1 MATPTPK
8 TDQQRAVEFA
18 ALCAQREE
26 QMAALTTPAGWARLV
41 AAAAWMPA
49 ARADN
54 CLLITDQVPGAS
66 EVASY
71 GAWRARGRQVR
82 RGEKAITIMG
92 SRLVAEPFATEQAG
106 QGIGPVRLDAAGRQ
120 VREVTFPLR
129 VFDLSQTD
137 PIKDAPTTARSAPG
151 EQVDLYARV
160 AAHLAG
166 QAVTLRRL
174 VLPGRADGLC
184 RKLPPAG
191 APLAPE
197 SRWVVDVVVD
207 CRVAGEHAAHAAVH
221 QVAHITAGHLEAT
234 GGDYV
239 THRGRHEVEA
249 QAAAHIVCARAGMEV
264 GEVPTGYDP
273 AWMGAATPADLA
285 AAATAALAAAATLA
299 TRLGIGPG
307 AGHRAAA

>member
-1 MATPTPK
+1 MAAPTLK
-8 TDQQRAVEFA
+8 SEQQRAEEFA

-26 QMAALTTPAGWARLV
+26 QMAALATPAGWAHLV
-41 AAAAWMPA
+41 AAAAWLPA

-54 CLLITDQVPGAS
+54 CLLITNQVPGPS

-71 GAWRARGRQVR
+71 AAWRARGRQVR

-106 QGIGPVRLDAAGRQ
+106 QGVGPARLDATGRQ

-129 VFDLSQTD
+129 VFDLSQTG
-137 PIKDAPTTARSAPG
+137 PIKDAPTTARSPAG

-166 QAVTLRRL
+166 QGVTLRRL

-197 SRWVVDVVVD
+197 SRWVLDVVVD

-221 QVAHITAGHLEAT
+221 QVAHIAAGHLEAT

-239 THRGRHEVEA
+239 AHRGRHEVEA
-249 QAAAHIVCARAGMEV
+249 QAAAHIVCARAGMDV
-264 GEVPTGYDP
+264 GQMPTGYDP
-273 AWMGAATPADLA
+273 AWMAAATPGDLE
-285 AAATAALAAAATLA
+285 AAATAALAAATDLA
-299 TRLGIGPG
+299 SRLGIESA
-307 AGHRAAA
+307 AGHSAAA